1 MKHLTIAISL
11 ILSLI
16 SLETQATETPK
27 EIVTGRCHMSYCWWW
42 GIEKLET
49 IQTENNNKLIKVSVK
64 TTDAQYSEAQ
74 MDKQGYPDL
83 PAKNAQWG
91 DTTEA
96 FIFCSKQ
103 LPAYIEYS
111 QEQKKFITSVFIGLS
126 GATEGIENL
135 YTYACR
141 SQISLA
147 TNPEL
152 SEITLEKPT
161 DIFNH
166 TIK

>member
-11 ILSLI
+11 IAALI
-16 SLETQATETPK
+16 SLETQATETP
-27 EIVTGRCHMSYCWWW
+27 ENIVTGRCHMSYCWWW

-49 IQTENNNKLIKVSVK
+49 IQTENNKLIKVSVK
-64 TTDAQYSEAQ
+64 TTDAEYSEAE
-74 MDKQGYPDL
+74 MDSQGYPDL
-83 PAKNAQWG
+83 PAKNAQWSE
-91 DTTEA
+91 TSEA

-103 LPAYIEYS
+103 LPAYIEYDK
-111 QEQKKFITSVFIGLS
+111 EQKKFIATVFVGLS

-135 YTYACR
+135 YTYVCR

-147 TNPEL
+147 NPKF
-152 SEITLEKPT
+152 SDITLEKPT
-161 DIFNH
+161 DIFNY

>member
-1 MKHLTIAISL
+1 MKRLIIAASLMTCLIPLTA
-11 ILSLI
+11 
-16 SLETQATETPK
+16 QATESPTD
-27 EIVTGRCHMSYCWWW
+27 IVVGRCSMNYCWWW

-135 YTYACR
+135 YTYALSR
-141 SQISLA
+141 SQRPRWERLPSSSA
-147 TNPEL
+147 W
-152 SEITLEKPT
+152 
-161 DIFNH
+161 FV
-166 TIK
+166 IKQVTR